1 MANRIFLCGDIHGD
15 ASPIFDLANRVKLD
29 EDDYIIFLG
38 DFCANYY
45 LSPRDDKFKQ
55 QLEEIP
61 GYKIALRGNHEA
73 RPTDLM
79 HTSNA
84 FDKWS
89 MIYARDLEVQ
99 GNFIVQHRYP
109 HILYMMDEPSLYTIR
124 GKSILTLPGAYS
136 IDKYYRLQNGWSWFE
151 NEQMT
156 QEEMDKVRAW
166 MNEPIHIDAIF
177 SHTCPLKYEPKDLF
191 LPFINQSSVDKT
203 MESFFDE
210 VDNKLHPNVWVWGH
224 FHQYRE
230 YPREEDGRRALMLF
244 NDKLVLF
251 DELFDKEKDS
261 LTTY

>member
-15 ASPIFDLANRVKLD
+15 ASPIFDFNNRVKLD
-29 EDDYIIFLG
+29 ETDYIIFLG

-45 LSPRDDKFKQ
+45 LGPRDDKFKQ

-79 HTSNA
+79 LTANA

-89 MIYARDLEVQ
+89 MIYTGD
-99 GNFIVQHRYP
+99 
-109 HILYMMDEPSLYTIR
+109 
-124 GKSILTLPGAYS
+124 
-136 IDKYYRLQNGWSWFE
+136 RLQRGWNWFE

-156 QEEMDKVRAW
+156 QKEMDKVRTW
-166 MNEPIHIDAIF
+166 MDKTIHVDAIF

-203 MESFFDE
+203 MENFFDE
-210 VDNKLHPNVWVWGH
+210 VDDRLHPNVWVWGH

-230 YPREEDGRRALMLF
+230 YPRGEDGRRALMLS

-251 DELFDKEKDS
+251 DELFDKEKDL